1 MAQAA
6 AMSAPEPEAE
16 RLRIAICTD
25 DSRVLPEARQYLA
38 TDFETYFLESW
49 DQLGP
54 LLEQQALHAVLL
66 DIDMLGESSLNGIR
80 ALQELRN
87 GQPDLVLVA
96 LTRSQARSL
105 RLKAGQAGADEYF
118 VAPVDFQEL
127 HDALQQALAERAQEI
142 ARRELREELAAKYSF
157 GELVGGSE
165 PMQCVYQAIARVA
178 DSPTTV
184 IIRGESGTGKELV
197 ARAIVANGPRADRP
211 FISVNCAALPPN
223 LIESELFG
231 HEKGAFTDA
240 REARAGHIEMA
251 HTGTLFLDEIATL
264 DLALQSKL
272 LRVLEDRAVQR
283 LGGKTAKKIDFR
295 LISATNQDLEEMVH
309 TGRFREDLYYRI
321 QVVPI
326 LLPPLR
332 ERNGDIPLLVDHFLR
347 IYCAANNLP
356 LKRVEPEVLEVLEE
370 DDWPGNVRELENL
383 IQRLVL
389 MVDGP
394 TIKLRHLPQR
404 MIYSSTTTQESLLIP
419 EEGIDFDREMT
430 RIEAAYVQ
438 AALRRSGGRKTTAA
452 ALLHINAQKMKYLC
466 RKHNIKS
473 V

>member
-6 AMSAPEPEAE
+6 TNPAAE
-16 RLRIAICTD
+16 GPRIAICTD
-25 DSRVLPEARQYLA
+25 DPQVLPEARQYLA
-38 TDFETYFLESW
+38 ADFETYFLESW
-49 DQLGP
+49 DQLAS
-54 LLEQQALHAVLL
+54 LLEQQPLHAVLL
-66 DIDMLGESSLNGIR
+66 DIDMMGESSRNGVR
-80 ALQELRN
+80 ALLELRASY
-87 GQPDLVLVA
+87 QDLVLVA

-105 RLKAGQAGADEYF
+105 RLKAGQAGADAYF
-118 VAPVDFQEL
+118 VAPVDFQKL
-127 HDALQQALAERAQEI
+127 HNALQQALEQRAQEI
-142 ARRELREELAAKYSF
+142 ASRQLRQELAAKYSF

-165 PMQCVYQAIARVA
+165 PMQLVYQAIARVA
-178 DSPTTV
+178 DSSTTV
-184 IIRGESGTGKELV
+184 VIRGESGTGKELV
-197 ARAIVANGPRADRP
+197 ARAIVANGPRADKP
-211 FISVNCAALPPN
+211 FIGVNCAALPPN

-231 HEKGAFTDA
+231 HERGAFTDA

-264 DLALQSKL
+264 DLSLQSKF

-283 LGGKTAKKIDFR
+283 LGGRTAKKIDFR
-295 LISATNQDLEEMVH
+295 LISATNQDLEEMVR

-332 ERNGDIPLLVDHFLR
+332 ERDGDIPLLVDHFLH
-347 IYCAANNLP
+347 IYCTANNLP

-370 DDWPGNVRELENL
+370 DAWPGNVRELENV

-404 MIYSSTTTQESLLIP
+404 MLYSSTATQESLLVP

-438 AALRRSGGRKTTAA
+438 AALRRTGGRKTAAA
-452 ALLHINAQKMKYLC
+452 ALLQINAQKMKYLC

>member
-6 AMSAPEPEAE
+6 ASPAPEELEKP
-16 RLRIAICTD
+16 RIAICTD
-25 DSRVLPEARQYLA
+25 DPQVLPETRQYLA
-38 TDFETYFLESW
+38 ADFETYLLESW
-49 DQLGP
+49 NQLNP
-54 LLEQQALHAVLL
+54 LLEQQPLDAVLL
-66 DIDMLGESSLNGIR
+66 DIDMMGEPGRNGVH
-80 ALQELRN
+80 ALQELRASY
-87 GQPDLVLVA
+87 QDLVLVA

-105 RLKAGQAGADEYF
+105 RLKAGQAGADQYF

-127 HDALQQALAERAQEI
+127 HDALRQALVERAQEV
-142 ARRELREELAAKYSF
+142 ASRQLREELAAKYSF

-165 PMQCVYQAIARVA
+165 PMKLVFQAIARVA
-178 DSPTTV
+178 DSNTTV

-197 ARAIVANGPRADRP
+197 ARAIAANGPRADKP

-231 HEKGAFTDA
+231 HERGAFTDA

-264 DLALQSKL
+264 DLSLQSKF

-283 LGGKTAKKIDFR
+283 LGGRTARKIDFR
-295 LISATNQDLEEMVH
+295 LISATNQDLEEMVRA
-309 TGRFREDLYYRI
+309 GRFREDLYYRI

-326 LLPPLR
+326 FLPPLR
-332 ERNGDIPLLVDHFLR
+332 ERTEDIPLLVDHFLR

-356 LKRVEPEVLEVLEE
+356 LKRVDPEVLEVLEE
-370 DDWPGNVRELENL
+370 DSWPGNVRELENL
-383 IQRLVL
+383 VQRLVL
-389 MVDGP
+389 LVDGP

-404 MIYSSTTTQESLLIP
+404 MLYSSTTTQESLLVP
-419 EEGIDFDREMT
+419 EQGIDFDREMT

-438 AALRRSGGRKTTAA
+438 AALRRTGGRKTAAA

-466 RKHNIKS
+466 RKHNIKN

>member
-6 AMSAPEPEAE
+6 ASPAPEELEKP
-16 RLRIAICTD
+16 RIAICTD
-25 DSRVLPEARQYLA
+25 DPQVLPETRQYLA
-38 TDFETYFLESW
+38 ADFETYLLESW
-49 DQLGP
+49 NQLNP
-54 LLEQQALHAVLL
+54 LLEQQPLDAVLL
-66 DIDMLGESSLNGIR
+66 DIDMMGEPGRNGVH
-80 ALQELRN
+80 ALQELRASY
-87 GQPDLVLVA
+87 QDLVLVA

-105 RLKAGQAGADEYF
+105 RLKAGQAGADQYF

-127 HDALQQALAERAQEI
+127 HDALRQALEERAQEV
-142 ARRELREELAAKYSF
+142 ASRQLREELAAKYSF

-165 PMQCVYQAIARVA
+165 PMKLVFQAIARVA
-178 DSPTTV
+178 DSNTTV

-197 ARAIVANGPRADRP
+197 ARAIAGNGPRADKP

-264 DLALQSKL
+264 DLSLQSKF

-283 LGGKTAKKIDFR
+283 LGGRTARKIDFR
-295 LISATNQDLEEMVH
+295 LISATNQDLEEMVRA
-309 TGRFREDLYYRI
+309 GRFREDLYYRI

-326 LLPPLR
+326 FLPPLR
-332 ERNGDIPLLVDHFLR
+332 ERTEDIPLLVDHFLR

-356 LKRVEPEVLEVLEE
+356 LKRVDPEVLEVLEE
-370 DDWPGNVRELENL
+370 DSWPGNVRELENL
-383 IQRLVL
+383 VQRLVL
-389 MVDGP
+389 LVDGP

-404 MIYSSTTTQESLLIP
+404 MLYSSTTTQESLLVP
-419 EEGIDFDREMT
+419 EQGIDFDREMT

-438 AALRRSGGRKTTAA
+438 AALRRTGGRKTAAA

-466 RKHNIKS
+466 RKHNIKN

>member
-6 AMSAPEPEAE
+6 ASPAPEELEKP
-16 RLRIAICTD
+16 RIAICTD
-25 DSRVLPEARQYLA
+25 DPQVLPETRQYLA
-38 TDFETYFLESW
+38 ADFETYLLESW
-49 DQLGP
+49 NQLNP
-54 LLEQQALHAVLL
+54 LLEQQPLDAVLL
-66 DIDMLGESSLNGIR
+66 DIDMMGEPGRNGVH
-80 ALQELRN
+80 ALQELRASY
-87 GQPDLVLVA
+87 QDLVLVA

-105 RLKAGQAGADEYF
+105 RLKAGQAGADQYF

-127 HDALQQALAERAQEI
+127 HDALRQALEERAQEV
-142 ARRELREELAAKYSF
+142 ASRQLREELAAKYSF

-165 PMQCVYQAIARVA
+165 PMKLVFQAIARVA
-178 DSPTTV
+178 DSNTTV

-197 ARAIVANGPRADRP
+197 ARAIAGNGPRADKP

-231 HEKGAFTDA
+231 HERGAFTDA

-264 DLALQSKL
+264 DLSLQSKF

-283 LGGKTAKKIDFR
+283 LGGRTARKIDFR
-295 LISATNQDLEEMVH
+295 LISATNQDLEEMVRA
-309 TGRFREDLYYRI
+309 GRFREDLYYRI

-326 LLPPLR
+326 FLPPLR
-332 ERNGDIPLLVDHFLR
+332 ERTEDIPLLVDHFLR

-356 LKRVEPEVLEVLEE
+356 LKRVDPEVLEVLEE
-370 DDWPGNVRELENL
+370 DSWPGNVRELENL
-383 IQRLVL
+383 VQRLVL
-389 MVDGP
+389 LVDGP

-404 MIYSSTTTQESLLIP
+404 MLYSSTTTQESLLVP
-419 EEGIDFDREMT
+419 EQGIDFDREMT

-438 AALRRSGGRKTTAA
+438 AALRRTGGRKTAAA

-466 RKHNIKS
+466 RKHNIKN

>member
-6 AMSAPEPEAE
+6 GSPAPEELEKP
-16 RLRIAICTD
+16 RIAICTD
-25 DSRVLPEARQYLA
+25 DPQVLPETRQYLA
-38 TDFETYFLESW
+38 ADFETYFLESW
-49 DQLGP
+49 NQLNP
-54 LLEQQALHAVLL
+54 LLEQEPLDAVLL
-66 DIDMLGESSLNGIR
+66 DIDMMGEPGRNGIH
-80 ALQELRN
+80 ALQELRASY
-87 GQPDLVLVA
+87 QDLVLVA

-105 RLKAGQAGADEYF
+105 RLKAGQAGADQYF

-127 HDALQQALAERAQEI
+127 HDALRQALEERAQEV
-142 ARRELREELAAKYSF
+142 ASRQLREELAAKYSF

-165 PMQCVYQAIARVA
+165 PMKLVFQAIARVA
-178 DSPTTV
+178 DSNTTV

-197 ARAIVANGPRADRP
+197 ARAIAGNGPRADKP

-251 HTGTLFLDEIATL
+251 HAGTLFLDEIATL
-264 DLALQSKL
+264 DLSLQSKF

-283 LGGKTAKKIDFR
+283 LGGRTARKIDFR
-295 LISATNQDLEEMVH
+295 LISATNQDLEEKVQ

-321 QVVPI
+321 QDVPI
-326 LLPPLR
+326 FLPPLR
-332 ERNGDIPLLVDHFLR
+332 ERTEDIPLLVDHFLR

-356 LKRVEPEVLEVLEE
+356 LKRVDPEVLEVLEE
-370 DDWPGNVRELENL
+370 DSWPGNVRELENL
-383 IQRLVL
+383 FQRLVL
-389 MVDGP
+389 LVDGP

-404 MIYSSTTTQESLLIP
+404 MLYSSTTTQESLLVP
-419 EEGIDFDREMT
+419 EQGIDFDREMT

-438 AALRRSGGRKTTAA
+438 AALRRTGGRKTAAA
-452 ALLHINAQKMKYLC
+452 ALLQINAQKMKYLC
-466 RKHNIKS
+466 RKHNIKN

>member
-6 AMSAPEPEAE
+6 ASPAPEELEKP
-16 RLRIAICTD
+16 RIAICTD
-25 DSRVLPEARQYLA
+25 DPQVLPETRLYLA
-38 TDFETYFLESW
+38 ADFETYFLESW
-49 DQLGP
+49 GQLNP
-54 LLEQQALHAVLL
+54 LLEQQPLDAVLL
-66 DIDMLGESSLNGIR
+66 DIDMMGEPGRNGIH
-80 ALQELRN
+80 ALQELRASY
-87 GQPDLVLVA
+87 QDLVLVA

-105 RLKAGQAGADEYF
+105 RLKAGQAGADQYF

-127 HDALQQALAERAQEI
+127 HDALRQALEERAQEV
-142 ARRELREELAAKYSF
+142 ASRQLREELAAKYSF

-165 PMQCVYQAIARVA
+165 PMKLVFQAIARVA
-178 DSPTTV
+178 DRNTTV

-197 ARAIVANGPRADRP
+197 ARAIAANGARADKP
-211 FISVNCAALPPN
+211 FVSVNCAALPPN

-264 DLALQSKL
+264 DLSLQSKF

-283 LGGKTAKKIDFR
+283 LGGRTARKIDFR
-295 LISATNQDLEEMVH
+295 LISATNQDLEEMVRA
-309 TGRFREDLYYRI
+309 GRFREDLYYRI

-326 LLPPLR
+326 FLPPLR
-332 ERNGDIPLLVDHFLR
+332 ERTEDIPLLVDHFLR

-356 LKRVEPEVLEVLEE
+356 LKRVDPEVLEVLEE
-370 DDWPGNVRELENL
+370 DSWPGNVRELENL
-383 IQRLVL
+383 VQRLVL
-389 MVDGP
+389 LVDGP

-404 MIYSSTTTQESLLIP
+404 MLYSSTATQEALLIP

-438 AALRRSGGRKTTAA
+438 AALRRTGGRKTAAA
-452 ALLHINAQKMKYLC
+452 ALLHIDAQKIKYLC
-466 RKHNIKS
+466 RKHNIKN